1 MVPWHPPCAL
11 ISLIFSSL
19 DPETNCLFYLR
30 MEAFLLHT
38 FALCSQPRHY
48 SVSNWPFFESFSVQL
63 SRCRCSF
70 RPSLSAVRYSSG
82 TNPENDTE
90 PSTLRINSFRD
101 AVRLLSTH
109 PLRCLTCMTF
119 MLALSLTASTAESLA
134 ILADR
139 P

>member
-30 MEAFLLHT
+30 MEAFLLHA
-38 FALCSQPRHY
+38 FAFRSLPRHY

-63 SRCRCSF
+63 SRCSPGIR
-70 RPSLSAVRYSSG
+70 LV

-101 AVRLLSTH
+101 AVRLFVNPPSQVFDPH
-109 PLRCLTCMTF
+109 DFHACAVSDSF
-119 MLALSLTASTAESLA
+119 YG
-134 ILADR
+134 
-139 P
+139 

>member
-38 FALCSQPRHY
+38 FVLRSQPRHY

-63 SRCRCSF
+63 SRCSPGIR
-70 RPSLSAVRYSSG
+70 LV

-90 PSTLRINSFRD
+90 PSTLWINSFRD
-101 AVRLLSTH
+101 AVRLFVNPPSQVFDPH
-109 PLRCLTCMTF
+109 DFHACAVSDSF
-119 MLALSLTASTAESLA
+119 YG
-134 ILADR
+134 
-139 P
+139 